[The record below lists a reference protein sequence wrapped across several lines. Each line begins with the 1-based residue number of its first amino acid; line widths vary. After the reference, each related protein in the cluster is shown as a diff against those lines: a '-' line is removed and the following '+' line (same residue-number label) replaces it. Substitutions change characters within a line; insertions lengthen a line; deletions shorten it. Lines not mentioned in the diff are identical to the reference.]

1 MYTYFTRASRMPA
14 KMKPNPAPPP
24 PFPPLQSTPPHA
36 KRHLP
41 GPSTFKTTYSSSS
54 ASSSTRADMSG
65 ARRTG
70 PVAMVV
76 AVAVVVASAG
86 GAWPVAP
93 AKVDWALLEPVTALV
108 FFFFLGLGCGVC

>member
-1 MYTYFTRASRMPA
+1 
-14 KMKPNPAPPP
+14 
-24 PFPPLQSTPPHA
+24 
-36 KRHLP
+36 
-41 GPSTFKTTYSSSS
+41 
-54 ASSSTRADMSG
+54 MSG

-93 AKVDWALLEPVTALV
+93 AKVDWALLEPETALV